1 MAESRQRG
9 VVGKPVFTQP
19 PAAEHRCH
27 KGGED
32 TADVDEYVEDLEAC
46 VTLGCITR
54 IVVKLADYGLE
65 IAFEE
70 TVSERDH
77 KQRETCQCQQPC
89 LIVGSSE
96 DGECKDHISG
106 RHDYETPDDGRFVV
120 LCLVRDKTADEAQH
134 IDACIE
140 TGIDDRAGFLFK
152 SEFRTEEQHQY
163 CVHDVVSEP
172 LAHVGKG
179 RRVSDLWDGF

>member
-1 MAESRQRG
+1 MKRPFPNAIINSA
-9 VVGKPVFTQP
+9 K
-19 PAAEHRCH
+19 
-27 KGGED
+27 
-32 TADVDEYVEDLEAC
+32 
-46 VTLGCITR
+46 
-54 IVVKLADYGLE
+54 
-65 IAFEE
+65 
-70 TVSERDH
+70 
-77 KQRETCQCQQPC
+77 QPC

-179 RRVSDLWDGF
+179 RRYQTFGMVFEHDSVFRLEIMSV